1 MHMHFT
7 LSHYLLVLLFF
18 YKQKDSDGVILLF
31 TRVIFILIPLNK
43 FSEDNTPLYK
53 EYYILYI
60 LNKPWKLSI
69 ASSCIVFVSCDVFVS
84 YC

>member
-18 YKQKDSDGVILLF
+18 YKQQDSDVVILLF

-69 ASSCIVFVSCDVFVS
+69 ADRKSVV
-84 YC
+84 